1 MRLAHDYQY
10 ESEEEREQQT
20 SKKPDK
26 TELPKKP
33 TKKWFEKLNEW
44 INKKETGI
52 DRELFKKH
60 FNVQRPSDMLYNTND
75 KKKSNDLV
83 IMNKSGL
90 NELKREAENMSE
102 EEKEIEK
109 PNEIIDIVE
118 KILEFND

>member
-1 MRLAHDYQY
+1 ML
-10 ESEEEREQQT
+10 
-20 SKKPDK
+20 K
-26 TELPKKP
+26 T
-33 TKKWFEKLNEW
+33 
-44 INKKETGI
+44 
-52 DRELFKKH
+52 
-60 FNVQRPSDMLYNTND
+60 VYNTND

-83 IMNKSGL
+83 IMIKSGL